1 MATMAS
7 AGLLSPLHCHLNELP
22 LLGSSSIRNKLAEF
36 RFCQPNIALKHAR
49 NASIVPVVRA
59 QSSSGYVPDSK
70 FYKVEAILRQDSFCL
85 LIIRMLSS
93 EFLPLLSFQFITS
106 MDHEASVGDWDAMP
120 VELSVAL
127 LKIGIRG
134 VTVSDVRGFGAQGGS
149 TERHGGSEFSEDN
162 FVAKIKMEIVVSKD
176 QVEAVVDTIIE
187 AAKTGEIGDGKIFVV
202 PVSDVI
208 RVRTGER
215 GEKAEKMTGGLSDVS
230 SA

>member
-1 MATMAS
+1 MATIGN
-7 AGLLSPLHCHLNELP
+7 AGLLSPLQCHLNELP
-22 LLGSSSIRNKLAEF
+22 LLGSCSIRTKLAEF
-36 RFCQPNIALKHAR
+36 RFCQPNVALKHAR

-70 FYKVEAILRQDSFCL
+70 YYKVEAILRPWRVSQV
-85 LIIRMLSS
+85 SS
-93 EFLPLLSFQFITS
+93 
-106 MDHEASVGDWDAMP
+106 
-120 VELSVAL
+120 AL

-149 TERHGGSEFSEDN
+149 TERQGGSEFSEDN

-187 AAKTGEIGDGKIFVV
+187 AARTGEIGDGKIFVV

-215 GEKAEKMTGGLSDVS
+215 GEKAEKMTGGRSDVS
-230 SA
+230 SSSA